1 MSEAREYNAEFL
13 YLTTMGRK
21 SGKRHEIEI
30 WYVAHGNCYYLIS
43 GGGTDAHWV
52 KNLLHNPHVS
62 FWVLGHTYQGSAC
75 AIDRA
80 TEPELTEI
88 IDGLMQAK
96 YKWKEGLIVEL
107 CPEAISSS

>member
-21 SGKRHEIEI
+21 SGKPHEIEI
-30 WYVAHGNCYYLIS
+30 WYVAHESCYYLIS
-43 GGGTDAHWV
+43 GGETKADWV
-52 KNLLHNPHVS
+52 KNLLYNPNVS
-62 FWVLGHTYQGSAC
+62 FWVLGHTYQGTGRAL
-75 AIDRA
+75 DRT

-96 YKWKEGLIVEL
+96 YKWNEGLIVEL
-107 CPEAISSS
+107 CSEAISSS